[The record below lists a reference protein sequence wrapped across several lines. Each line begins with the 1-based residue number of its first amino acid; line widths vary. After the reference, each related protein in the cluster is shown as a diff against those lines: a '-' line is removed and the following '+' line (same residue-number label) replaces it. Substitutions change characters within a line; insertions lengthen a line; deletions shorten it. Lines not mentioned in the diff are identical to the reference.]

1 MPDDSDRALKLA
13 ILQSITTEASGFYGL
28 IVTVASSF
36 LGGSLLFMEKISP
49 LRSEWSLVGFGVAWI
64 SLVASIGCIARLR
77 YYNLKSGRLA
87 LDEKF
92 TDASQIDKHTD
103 TLSWWSQTLLI
114 AGMSSLVIMGL
125 INVHHFSTV
134 RKDQMPNRQNN
145 PGTPAGTAENPY
157 GTLGSGNAS
166 QANQPS
172 HGPRPT
178 ATADLK
184 PRGRKEVN
192 GEIDGR

>member
-1 MPDDSDRALKLA
+1 MLDDSDRALKLV
-13 ILQSITTEASGFYGL
+13 ILQSITTEAGGFYGL

-49 LRSEWSLVGFGVAWI
+49 LRSAWSLVGFAVAWI
-64 SLVASIGCIARLR
+64 SLVASIGCVARLR

-114 AGMSSLVIMGL
+114 AGMSALVIMGL
-125 INVHHFSTV
+125 
-134 RKDQMPNRQNN
+134 
-145 PGTPAGTAENPY
+145 
-157 GTLGSGNAS
+157 
-166 QANQPS
+166 
-172 HGPRPT
+172 
-178 ATADLK
+178 
-184 PRGRKEVN
+184 
-192 GEIDGR
+192 